1 MMMPL
6 SVKMLEWQRVMTL
19 SSAKSKTTIR
29 RILLVDD
36 ERDVAFTMQLVLED
50 SGFFQVDLFYDGATA
65 LSIFGPGVY
74 DLAILDIKMLRM
86 NGFELCRKIRDI
98 DNKIKICFLT
108 AADLGYYRETDSDV
122 INDLGT
128 DCFITKPVNNEDI
141 VQRLKLLLS
150 I

>member
-1 MMMPL
+1 L
-6 SVKMLEWQRVMTL
+6 SL
-19 SSAKSKTTIR
+19 AKLKTKTK

-36 ERDVAFTMQLVLED
+36 EPDAAFTIEIVLEE
-50 SGFFQVDLFYDGATA
+50 SGFFQVDLFHDGATA

-98 DNKIKICFLT
+98 DNKIKVCFLT

-128 DCFITKPVNNEDI
+128 DCFITKPVNNKDI